1 MQGCDETGLVIEVLL
16 ELSACKVL
24 LATEFAQK
32 LRDRR
37 DGLRGD
43 DVLGDLDASS
53 AIQDNHRRR
62 ATDLKGLVQSVVAID
77 GQGQIAIPCGE
88 FFPQAGCVFCRGHQE
103 DIARGREFFFQK
115 DPADVQQIVQK
126 GSRFGLVLDP
136 KKHLKRFLRLGSV
149 EQDRPVGVLEIDR
162 IDHLTENGCRC
173 DRRWRDPPCDLHL
186 LRGACHLPLAP
197 IDRFVCTGV
206 GEFHRTG
213 DSQELIGRCA
223 GVIEL
228 WGKFDFPQELGLRI
242 DPQNPAQ
249 GLRVDLL
256 LDGDTLAAD
265 LLEPHGF
272 KDLKDRIVAGE
283 TFGQIIR

>member
-1 MQGCDETGLVIEVLL
+1 ML

-24 LATEFAQK
+24 LATELAQN

-37 DGLRGD
+37 DGLRGHD
-43 DVLGDLDASS
+43 ILGDLDASS
-53 AIQDNHRRR
+53 AIEDNHRWR

-77 GQGQIAIPCGE
+77 GQGQIAIPCSE
-88 FFPQAGCVFCRGHQE
+88 FFSQSGCVFGRGHQE

-115 DPADVQQIVQK
+115 DSADVQKIVQK
-126 GSRFGLVLDP
+126 SSRFGLVFDP
-136 KKHLKRFLRLGSV
+136 KKDLERFLRLGSI

-162 IDHLTENGCRC
+162 IDHLSENGCRC
-173 DRRWRDPPCDLHL
+173 DRRWSDPPCNLHL

-197 IDRFVCTGV
+197 IDRFVCTGAR
-206 GEFHRTG
+206 EFHRTG
-213 DSQELIGRCA
+213 DSRELIGSCA

-228 WGKFDFPQELGLRI
+228 WGKFDFPQQLGFWI
-242 DPQNPAQ
+242 DPQNPSQ

-256 LDGDTLAAD
+256 FDGDTLAAV

-272 KDLKDRIVAGE
+272 EDLKDRIVAGE
-283 TFGQIIR
+283 TFGQVIR